1 MFRFNDF
8 FKNKATLIIAEFANA
23 FEGKKEIALK
33 MIDKADESGV
43 DALKFQIFFAD
54 ELLVPEHP
62 KYEIFKQLE
71 SSRDDWKEILD
82 YASKT
87 NKLIFIDVFGEQSF
101 EFSKNFKVD
110 AYKISPTDMTN
121 ERLINLVSA
130 SGISTILSAG
140 ASTMDEIRNA
150 VNICRKNALNDYAI
164 MHGFQSYPTK
174 LDDTNLN
181 LIKAI
186 EGEFNCPVGYADHV
200 DGGSEMALFMPLL
213 AVSKG
218 AKIIEKH
225 FTLNRDLM
233 ATDYQSSV
241 NPDVLKKI
249 VQFTRDVELT
259 FGKSEKKLSSDEWN
273 YKKDIRKR
281 LVTKREMIAGEKIS
295 EQDLIFKRAPT
306 GVFAE
311 ELEKVVGRTVIKKIE
326 KNHVLELKH
335 II

>member
-33 MIDKADESGV
+33 MIDKANESGV

-62 KYEIFKQLE
+62 KYELFKQLE

-249 VQFTRDVELT
+249 VQFTKDVELT

-281 LVTKREMIAGEKIS
+281 LVTKREMKKSERIS
-295 EQDLIFKRAPT
+295 EIDLTFKRAHS
-306 GVFAE
+306 GIFAD
-311 ELEKVVGRTVIKKIE
+311 ELNDIIGRKLINDVPRNQVLHKK
-326 KNHVLELKH
+326 HLE
-335 II
+335 